1 MTNDLF
7 ALFGEIPR
15 PWIDGEG
22 LKGKYLE
29 LAARC
34 HPDVAGEEGGD
45 FAEINRAYQT
55 LSEPATRLRHL
66 LELEWPEGV
75 RRTEGVPEDVVA
87 LFAVVAEAR
96 QEVDE
101 FLKKRA
107 GAGSPIA
114 KAMLSREQYAVQEK
128 VEEAIGRLQEKQE
141 GLVSRVREADGLWFT
156 DREAALRLLPEL
168 WQSLG
173 YVAKWAG
180 LLRESLY
187 ELASLGD

>member
-1 MTNDLF
+1 
-7 ALFGEIPR
+7 
-15 PWIDGEG
+15 
-22 LKGKYLE
+22 
-29 LAARC
+29 
-34 HPDVAGEEGGD
+34 
-45 FAEINRAYQT
+45 
-55 LSEPATRLRHL
+55 
-66 LELEWPEGV
+66 
-75 RRTEGVPEDVVA
+75 VPEDVVA